1 MREASPNQ
9 FCTSDLVSGSQSAA
23 KSLFWNILAASPC
36 GSRFCGDS
44 EGYPVGKFF
53 WVNIL
58 GESAK
63 KNLEASISSYCHSEQ
78 SEEPMH
84 FAGSTTAADKSIDP
98 SARKSAGLR
107 MTGLVEV

>member
-9 FCTSDLVSGSQSAA
+9 FCTSDLVSGSQRAA

-63 KNLEASISSYCHSEQ
+63 KNWRLRSRHIVILSKAKNLCTL
-78 SEEPMH
+78 P
-84 FAGSTTAADKSIDP
+84 AAQRLPTSP
-98 SARKSAGLR
+98 
-107 MTGLVEV
+107 